1 MPSLTQMPPLLL
13 FTVVFAV
20 VLHGCGPSQSD
31 DAKQQELA
39 DKIRASDQARDDK
52 KRAEVTTKAKRLD
65 EAALSTAVP
74 ANSLVSQEALSE
86 YSGKLTK
93 LLSLISD
100 AEKHPLT
107 QSPYSQWRIHIDQ
120 SLKRAKEA
128 LASGMITKGKA
139 QLQLRDFKGARDTL
153 RQVVVS
159 FDRRTYEP
167 YIREAEFLL
176 QDVEKE
182 KSAAKQ

>member
-1 MPSLTQMPPLLL
+1 MPPLLL
-13 FTVVFAV
+13 FAVVFAV

-52 KRAEVTTKAKRLD
+52 RRAEVTTRAKRLD

-74 ANSLVSQEALSE
+74 ANSLVSEEALSE
-86 YSGKLTK
+86 YSAKLTK

-100 AEKHPLT
+100 VEKHPLT

-139 QLQLRDFKGARDTL
+139 QLRLRDFKGARDTL
-153 RQVVVS
+153 RQVIVS
-159 FDRRTYEP
+159 FDRGTYEP
-167 YIREAEFLL
+167 YIRQAEFLL